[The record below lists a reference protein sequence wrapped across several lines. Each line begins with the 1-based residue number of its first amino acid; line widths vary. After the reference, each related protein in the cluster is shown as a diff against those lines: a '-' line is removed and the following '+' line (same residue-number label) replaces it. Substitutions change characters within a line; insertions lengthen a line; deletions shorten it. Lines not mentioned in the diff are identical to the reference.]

1 MIITCEEPYDRYQGK
16 EVQQRLKEYPY
27 DRARSGYMI
36 SAVPGEEIGSLVRE
50 LRHRGAYLFVT
61 DLVNHFYEI
70 FGNSWGDFV
79 AAIET
84 A

>member
-1 MIITCEEPYDRYQGK
+1 
-16 EVQQRLKEYPY
+16 
-27 DRARSGYMI
+27 MI

>member
-1 MIITCEEPYDRYQGK
+1 MILTCEEPYDRYQSN
-16 EVQQRLKEYPY
+16 EVQQRLKEYHY

-36 SAVPGEEIGSLVRE
+36 SAVPGDEIGGLVRE
-50 LRHRGAYLFVT
+50 LCHRGSYLFVT
-61 DLVNHFYEI
+61 DLVDHFYES
-70 FGNSWGDFV
+70 FGNRWGDFV